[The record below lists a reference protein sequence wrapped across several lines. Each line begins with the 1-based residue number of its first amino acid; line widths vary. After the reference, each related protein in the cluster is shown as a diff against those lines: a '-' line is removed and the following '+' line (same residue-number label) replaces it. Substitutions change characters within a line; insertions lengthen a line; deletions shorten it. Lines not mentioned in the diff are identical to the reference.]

1 LKRILQHQIDSEFE
15 RSSKELAQNLSQY
28 VKVLMD
34 VDKLGRYAVTITVE
48 GEDVSVPM
56 LRYFE
61 LLEKSGMLK
70 GELKFTHRSMER
82 IYTITRTG
90 KDLLD
95 KLITESM
102 HARA

>member
-15 RSSKELAQNLSQY
+15 RSSRELEQNLSQY

-34 VDKLGRYAVTITVE
+34 VDKLGRYAVMITVE
-48 GEDVSVPM
+48 GKDVSEPM
-56 LRYFE
+56 LRYFD

-70 GELKFTHRSMER
+70 GELKFTHRNIER
-82 IYTITRTG
+82 IYTITGTG

-95 KLITESM
+95 KLETESK